1 VDTRCPTI
9 HWPQGGPKLRWPG
22 MERARER
29 GLTRSIGVSNFNVRD
44 PDAAPF
50 SKRASSAA

>member
-1 VDTRCPTI
+1 MDTRCPTI